1 MTQGVLWMMIGG
13 TMQGNYANTT
23 HPEWMMISPEN
34 FNGADTQTPGKNMY
48 GLDLSDPKCVEWL
61 VDWVG
66 DTMVEFNYDVFRHEM
81 GMDYAH
87 GPMWDWKDTTLQP
100 ASLRKGITETKYIE
114 GLLAFWDGVR
124 AAKPGAVVDGC
135 SGGGRNIDLETIS
148 RGIWKWRSD
157 FQNPLGN
164 FRSCKPPCANGS
176 AVADIHQSMTMG
188 LSHYHPMN
196 AHFSFYATGYAW
208 RSVVTTGL
216 VIAWDV
222 RKDTAAEQHTLA
234 LAVAETQRVR
244 KYIIAGDV
252 WWLTEQS
259 LDPTQWA
266 GWQYHVPHVGG
277 TAVYFRRHNASS
289 VKMKSGLRGISATN
303 SSAAAVGEK
312 EKEEAASPFAA
323 CYSVQAY
330 DEHYALVLNKT
341 MSAAALS
348 DYEVELPQP
357 STSMMLEYE
366 ALAGEASC

>member
-87 GPMWDWKDTTLQP
+87 GPMWGWKDATLQP
-100 ASLRKGITETKYIE
+100 TGLRKGITETKYIE

-188 LSHYHPMN
+188 LAHYNPMN

-216 VIAWDV
+216 VLAWDV
-222 RKDTAAEQHTLA
+222 RNDTVAEQHTLA
-234 LAVAETQRVR
+234 LATAETLRLR
-244 KYIIAGDV
+244 KYTVAGDI
-252 WWLTEQS
+252 WWLTPQT
-259 LDPTQWA
+259 LDPTSWA
-266 GWQYHVPHVGG
+266 AWQTHVPHVGG
-277 TAVYFRRHNASS
+277 TAVYFRRNRATSGS
-289 VKMKSGLRGISATN
+289 MKSGLRGISN
-303 SSAAAVGEK
+303 SSAAAVGETL
-312 EKEEAASPFAA
+312 A

-341 MSAAALS
+341 MSATALS
-348 DYEVELPQP
+348 AYEVALPQP
-357 STSMMLEYE
+357 STSMLLEYKSV
-366 ALAGEASC
+366 GGGSC